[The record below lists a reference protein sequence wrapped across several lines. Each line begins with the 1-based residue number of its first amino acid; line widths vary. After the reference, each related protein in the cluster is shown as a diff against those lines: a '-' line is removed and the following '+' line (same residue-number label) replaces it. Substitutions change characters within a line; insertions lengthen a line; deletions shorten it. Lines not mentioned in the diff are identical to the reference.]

1 MLPRPS
7 LILKTPGLMAMSL
20 AMLGSPVITIFAPSL
35 KTQQASTVIRSLTV
49 PTLNTTTDAVQ
60 NDVYL
65 ACVCRPGLM
74 HLPLIHSRAF

>member
-65 ACVCRPGLM
+65 A
-74 HLPLIHSRAF
+74 